1 MRYYYINVD
10 EEDNIISSI
19 DTFEEQNDMIQLVYE
34 EYQQAQLY
42 NKFNLQIREFSE
54 PKQQITKEVSR
65 MDQIEEAIG
74 KISLEVAKISLL
86 GGN

>member
-10 EEDNIISSI
+10 VDGNIISSI
-19 DTFEEQNDMIQLVYE
+19 DTFEEQEGMIQLTHE

-74 KISLEVAKISLL
+74 KISLEVAKISLQ

>member
-1 MRYYYINVD
+1 VD
-10 EEDNIISSI
+10 VDGNIISSI
-19 DTFEEQNDMIQLVYE
+19 DTFEEQEDMIQLTHE
-34 EYQQAQLY
+34 EYQLVQLY
-42 NKFNLQIREFSE
+42 NKFNLQIREFLE